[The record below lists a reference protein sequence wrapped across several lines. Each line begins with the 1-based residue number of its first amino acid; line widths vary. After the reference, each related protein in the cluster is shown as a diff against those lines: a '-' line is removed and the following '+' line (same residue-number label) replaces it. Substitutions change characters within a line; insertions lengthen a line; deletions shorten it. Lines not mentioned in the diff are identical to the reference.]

1 MFKFQPRQMV
11 LAMFCMMILCACGGN
26 KLKANMTT
34 EERLAHAE
42 KLFAD
47 GDYLEAQTQLRIII
61 LNSPGSTV
69 VDRAQF
75 LLAECHFKVKE
86 FLLAAAEYEKLVRLY
101 TRSEYLDDAQF
112 KIGLSYYELSPKSD
126 LDQKYTLM
134 AINEF
139 QKFLEDYPSSPLVSE
154 VAPKLDAAREKLAKK
169 EYSTATLYRRMAYY
183 ESAVISYDAVLSTY
197 YDTRFAEPAYFYRAE
212 CLVKLQKPAEAAASL
227 RLLLEKFPKTE
238 FRDRAE
244 ELLKKTT
251 VQAATNGNGKQ

>member
-1 MFKFQPRQMV
+1 MYKFQSRQMI
-11 LAMFCMMILCACGGN
+11 LAMLSVMIVCACGGN
-26 KLKANMTT
+26 KLRANMTT

-61 LNSPGSTV
+61 LNAPGSAV

-86 FLLAAAEYEKLVRLY
+86 YLLAAAEYEKLVRLY

-112 KIGLSYYELSPKSD
+112 KVGLSYYELSPKSD

-139 QKFLEDYPSSPLVSE
+139 QKFLEDYPTSSLVSE
-154 VAPKLDAAREKLAKK
+154 VTPKLDAAREKLAKK
-169 EYSTATLYRRMAYY
+169 EYNTATLYRRMSYN

-197 YDTRFAEPAYFYRAE
+197 YDTRFAEQSYYYKAE
-212 CLVKLQKPAEAAASL
+212 CLIKMQKLTEAATSL
-227 RLLLEKFPKTE
+227 RLLLDKYPKTDL
-238 FRDRAE
+238 RVRAE
-244 ELLKKTT
+244 ELLKRTT
-251 VQAATNGNGKQ
+251 MQSATNGNGKP

>member
-1 MFKFQPRQMV
+1 MRYNHPGRFA
-11 LAMFCMMILCACGGN
+11 LAMLSVLILCACGGN

-47 GDYLEAQTQLRIII
+47 GDYLDAQTQLRIII
-61 LNSPGSTV
+61 LNAPGSAV

-75 LLAECHFKVKE
+75 LLAECHYKMKE
-86 FLLAAAEYEKLVRLY
+86 YLLAAAEYEKLVRLY
-101 TRSEYLDDAQF
+101 PRSELLDEAQF
-112 KIGLSYYELSPKSD
+112 KVGLSYFELSPKSD

-139 QKFLEDYPSSPLVSE
+139 QKFLEDFPDSPLVSE

-169 EYSTATLYRRMAYY
+169 EYNTATLYRRMAYY

-197 YDTRFAEPAYFYRAE
+197 YDTRFAEPSLYYKAE
-212 CLVKLQKPAEAAASL
+212 CLLKMQKPTEASTSL
-227 RLLLEKFPKTE
+227 RLLLEKYPKSD
-238 FRDRAE
+238 FRARAE
-244 ELLKKTT
+244 DLLKRSMNPS
-251 VQAATNGNGKQ
+251 AANGGDK

>member
-1 MFKFQPRQMV
+1 MFKFQPRQIV
-11 LAMFCMMILCACGGN
+11 LAMLGMMVLCACGVN
-26 KLKANMTT
+26 KLRANLTT

-61 LNSPGSTV
+61 LNAPGSTV

-75 LLAECHFKVKE
+75 LLAECHYKMKE
-86 FLLAAAEYEKLVRLY
+86 YLLAAAEYEKLVRLY

-112 KIGLSYYELSPKSD
+112 KVGLSYYELSPKSD

-139 QKFLEDYPSSPLVSE
+139 QKFLEDYPSSPLAAE
-154 VAPKLDAAREKLAKK
+154 VIPKLEIAREKLAKK
-169 EYSTATLYRRMAYY
+169 EYNTATLYRRMAYY
-183 ESAVISYDAVLSTY
+183 ESAVISYDAVLSIY
-197 YDTRFAEPAYFYRAE
+197 YDTRFAEPSYFYKAE
-212 CLVKLQKPAEAAASL
+212 CLLKLLKPAEAATSL
-227 RLLLEKFPKTE
+227 RLLLDKYPKSE
-238 FRDRAE
+238 FRERAE

-251 VQAATNGNGKQ
+251 VQSATNGNGKP

>member
-1 MFKFQPRQMV
+1 MRYNHPGRIA
-11 LAMFCMMILCACGGN
+11 LAMLSVLILCACGGN

-47 GDYLEAQTQLRIII
+47 GDYLDAQTQLRIII
-61 LNSPGSTV
+61 LNAPGSAV

-75 LLAECHFKVKE
+75 LLAECHYKMKE
-86 FLLAAAEYEKLVRLY
+86 YLLAAAEYEKLVRLY
-101 TRSEYLDDAQF
+101 PRSELLDEAQF
-112 KIGLSYYELSPKSD
+112 KVGLSYFELSPKSD

-139 QKFLEDYPSSPLVSE
+139 QKFLEDFPDSPLVSE

-169 EYSTATLYRRMAYY
+169 EYNTATLYRRMAYY

-197 YDTRFAEPAYFYRAE
+197 YDTRFAEPSLYYKAE
-212 CLVKLQKPAEAAASL
+212 CLLKMQKPTEASTSL
-227 RLLLEKFPKTE
+227 RLLLEKYPKSD
-238 FRDRAE
+238 FRARAE
-244 ELLKKTT
+244 DLLKRSLNPS
-251 VQAATNGNGKQ
+251 AANGGDK